1 MYRMILPLAL
11 LVGAMAVL
19 SSTPSKAQERE
30 PLQYGIQIEEFEF
43 RRGDE
48 NENIAAW
55 NGDAFFGTDEIK
67 IRLFSKAE
75 YDTRASKFENLENR
89 LVVQTPVSTFFDVK
103 AGARLDTPDGPDR
116 WYGIVGVT
124 GLAPQWFEI
133 DADLFVS
140 ESGDASARL
149 DVEYELLLTNRLIL
163 TPSADLNLAFSDD
176 TEVGIKSGFTSV
188 EVGLRLSYDVVDRLI
203 SPYVGLVYERKLGN
217 TADLIEAEGEDI
229 ESWSGAVGVK
239 FVF

>member
-11 LVGAMAVL
+11 LVGAVAGL
-19 SSTPSKAQERE
+19 SSSPSKAQERE

-43 RRGDE
+43 RLGDE
-48 NENIAAW
+48 SEHIAAW
-55 NGDAFFGTDEIK
+55 NGDAFIGTDEIK
-67 IRLFSKAE
+67 IRLFSEAE
-75 YDTRASKFENLENR
+75 YDLRASKFEKLETR
-89 LVVQTPVSTFFDVK
+89 LVAQTPISTFFDVK

-116 WYGIVGVT
+116 WYGVLGVA

-140 ESGDASARL
+140 ENGDASARL
-149 DVEYELLLTNRLIL
+149 DIEYELLLTNRLIL
-163 TPSADLNLAFSDD
+163 TPSADIDLAFSDD
-176 TEVGIKSGFTSV
+176 TAVEIKSGFTGV
-188 EVGLRLSYDVVDRLI
+188 GVGLRLSYDVVDRLF

-217 TADLIEAEGEDI
+217 TADLIEAAGEDI

>member
-1 MYRMILPLAL
+1 MYRIVLSLAL
-11 LVGAMAVL
+11 LVGAMAIL
-19 SSTPSKAQERE
+19 SSSPSNAQESE

-48 NENIAAW
+48 KENIAAW
-55 NGDAFFGTDEIK
+55 NGDAFIGTDEIK
-67 IRLFSKAE
+67 IRLSNEVE
-75 YDTRASKFENLENR
+75 YDIRESKFGKLETR
-89 LVVQTPVSTFFDVK
+89 LVAQTPISTFFDIK

-116 WYGIVGVT
+116 WYGVLGVI

-140 ESGDASARL
+140 ENGDASARL
-149 DVEYELLLTNRLIL
+149 DVEYELLITNWLIL
-163 TPSADLNLAFSDD
+163 TPSADIDFAFSDD
-176 TEVGIKSGFTSV
+176 TTVEIKSGFTSV

-217 TADLIEAEGEDI
+217 TADLIEISGEDI
-229 ESWSGAVGVK
+229 DSWSGAVGVK